1 MCRMSTGWR
10 MSTSSPAARSRSM
23 NSRKVSVKGWAFRL
37 FASSAFIAVLVEFGA
52 DLAHDLRPTLA
63 LAPDERRELLRRHRQ
78 RLAAFVLQARLEVW
92 GGNQR
97 ADLRVEPFQNVGR
110 GTRRRD
116 HAEPGHQLVAPQGL
130 PRDGRPLRQPP
141 PA

>member
-1 MCRMSTGWR
+1 MSTRW
-10 MSTSSPAARSRSM
+10 PAARSRSM

-52 DLAHDLRPTLA
+52 DIAHDLRPALG

-78 RLAAFVLQARLEVW
+78 RLAAFVLQACLEVW

-97 ADLRVEPFQNVGR
+97 ADLRVEPPEDVGR
-110 GTRRRD
+110 GARRRD
-116 HAEPGHQLVAPQGL
+116 HAEPRHHLVAPPAL
-130 PRDGRPLRQPP
+130 LADRPSLRH
-141 PA
+141 

>member
-52 DLAHDLRPTLA
+52 DIAHDLRPALG
-63 LAPDERRELLRRHRQ
+63 LAPDERREFLRRHRQ
-78 RLAAFVLQARLEVW
+78 RLAAFVLEARLEI
-92 GGNQR
+92 GGGDQR
-97 ADLRVEPFQNVGR
+97 AELRVEPLQDFGR
-110 GTRRRD
+110 GARRRD
-116 HAEPGHQLVAPQGL
+116 HAEPGHQLVA
-130 PRDGRPLRQPP
+130 RQRLLGD
-141 PA
+141 